1 MPTLSKTFN
10 IPFSG
15 GAATVVCLFKY
26 TNKYET
32 TPSVYKGSIC
42 AQYNADGTI
51 EDIVWSLSLSLSV
64 SVNSGVMTVTVR
76 YDIMSPITDC
86 RCCLIP
92 GDPFA

>member
-1 MPTLSKTFN
+1 MPPVSSRTFN

-26 TNKYET
+26 NTFDGSDQNST
-32 TPSVYKGSIC
+32 SV
-42 AQYNADGTI
+42 QYNADGTTVAFGPG
-51 EDIVWSLSLSLSV
+51 DTNLSV
-64 SVNSGVMTVTVR
+64 SVNNGVMTVTFSLAPG
-76 YDIMSPITDC
+76 YKIADA

>member
-15 GAATVVCLFKY
+15 GAAIVVCLFKY
-26 TNKYET
+26 TSKYDD
-32 TPSVYKGSIC
+32 TPFVYKNDII
-42 AQYNADGTI
+42 AQYNADGTT
-51 EDIVWSLSLSLSV
+51 ENLGGSANLSLSV
-64 SVNSGVMTVTVR
+64 SVNSGVMTVTLN
-76 YDIMSPITDC
+76 YDLTFRITDC

>member
-15 GAATVVCLFKY
+15 GAATAVCLFKY
-26 TNKYET
+26 TLKYED
-32 TPSVYKGSIC
+32 TPFVYKNSLC
-42 AQYNADGTI
+42 TQYNADGTI
-51 EDIVWSLSLSLSV
+51 EELGGSENISLSI
-64 SVNSGVMTVTVR
+64 SVNSGVMTVTLR
-76 YDIMSPITDC
+76 YDIMNPITDC